1 MRLSRPSSIADDGK
15 LSKTIG
21 ASAAHPRR
29 DGSNALVASTSSW
42 SRSSG
47 ATRSSGRYSLGSED
61 LDAAEA
67 DDEELIDG
75 IGNAEGNNVD
85 DDYDQFEG
93 GTHHRSTEDFT
104 QSNFRSQESKQELG
118 YTSNTRQSGAY
129 LLADTQPSK
138 ATTAI
143 LNSVSAATS
152 YHQGGMLAN
161 TSKGVLTLAT
171 VDYDKAMTAD
181 LGSSTSKQ
189 TLSYTSSTIIG
200 GERDLSRS
208 LTQSNSAQL
217 STTVTSGIIPT
228 HLVETNRNN
237 IGNRSGDN
245 TNHIIASNNSN
256 SRMEEI
262 LPNGAKLIRY
272 ANGTTKEIS
281 HDGRSAMV
289 RFTNGDYKHTD
300 TVSGVVIYYYK
311 LADTTHTTY
320 KDGMEVYEFPNKQ
333 VLTIHLIMERY
344 LYYSP

>member
-1 MRLSRPSSIADDGK
+1 MRLSRPTSIADDGK

-29 DGSNALVASTSSW
+29 EGSNALVASTSSW

-67 DDEELIDG
+67 DDDDLNDG
-75 IGNAEGNNVD
+75 VGNTEGNNVD

-93 GTHHRSTEDFT
+93 ETHHRSTEDFT

-118 YTSNTRQSGAY
+118 YTATTWQSGAY

-152 YHQGGMLAN
+152 YHQGGTLAN
-161 TSKGVLTLAT
+161 TSKGVPTLES
-171 VDYDKAMTAD
+171 VDYDKAMTTD
-181 LGSSTSKQ
+181 LGSSNSKQ
-189 TLSYTSSTIIG
+189 TLSYTSSAIIG
-200 GERDLSRS
+200 GERDVSRS
-208 LTQSNSAQL
+208 LTQSSSAQL
-217 STTVTSGIIPT
+217 SATVTSESIT
-228 HLVETNRNN
+228 TNTNRNN

-245 TNHIIASNNSN
+245 TNHIIASNNGN
-256 SRMEEI
+256 SRVEEI

-333 VLTIHLIMERY
+333 VL
-344 LYYSP
+344 P